1 MPFEDNI
8 FINCPLDAD
17 YQVLLRP
24 ILFTIIYL
32 RFTPRIALER
42 MDSGESRIAKIIEL
56 IGESKYAIHDLSRIQ
71 AMQPAEIFRLNMPFE
86 LGLDVGCRRFGNDK
100 HAAKQCLVLEAER
113 YRYQAALS
121 DLSGSDISA
130 HNNNPK
136 KALTAVRAWL
146 VSISR
151 PDAVGATKIWESFA
165 NFMAKKHKS
174 LRARGFSNREI
185 QDLAIPELIQCMVQW
200 TARNV
205 HDA

>member
-1 MPFEDNI
+1 MAFADNV

-71 AMQPAEIFRLNMPFE
+71 ATKPAEIFRLNMPFE
-86 LGLDVGCRRFGNDK
+86 LGLDVGCRRFGNGV
-100 HAAKQCLVLEAER
+100 HNVKQCLVLETQP

-130 HNNNPK
+130 HNNNPQE
-136 KALTAVRAWL
+136 AVAVVRAWL
-146 VSISR
+146 VSLCR
-151 PDAVGATKIWESFA
+151 PNAVGTRKIWKSFG
-165 NFMAKKHKS
+165 NFMAENRTLLK
-174 LRARGFSNREI
+174 ARGFSNREI
-185 QDLAIPELIQCMVQW
+185 QDLAIPELIQCMMQW